1 MFRQLSTIGYLFHFP
16 SSYSLPLTLALG
28 CWRIRI
34 PPLAAYQMTLYK
46 IYPVNIRSGESRI
59 RRKRNRQQPGG
70 GGGGESLKLLAKGWL
85 QWLQEGDRRAERE
98 GSYMNN
104 ARRRFVGLWG
114 LGPVEYLR
122 EAIFELWRYRSG
134 IVDNGTTESFGKR
147 LAPPLD
153 CYVLITK

>member
-70 GGGGESLKLLAKGWL
+70 GRGGGGGGESLKLLAKGWL

-114 LGPVEYLR
+114 AWAGW
-122 EAIFELWRYRSG
+122 IFERSYSNFGG
-134 IVDNGTTESFGKR
+134 IEVA
-147 LAPPLD
+147 L
-153 CYVLITK
+153 LIMALQNLLENAWLLP